1 MARVLGV
8 SKAGFYAWQQRP
20 PSARAQGDAVLL
32 QRIRTIHATSRQ
44 TYGARRAHAELR
56 AQGSR
61 HGCKRI
67 ARLMREAGLA
77 GASRRRANHHPP
89 RAREPPDRRP
99 GAARLPGRWPEPGL
113 PEAPDLE
120 RMER

>member
-44 TYGARRAHAELR
+44 TYGARRVHAELI
-56 AQGSR
+56 AQGAR
-61 HGCKRI
+61 HSCKRI

-77 GASRRRANHHPP
+77 GASRRRSGPVTNPP
-89 RAREPPDRRP
+89 RAREPP
-99 GAARLPGRWPEPGL
+99 GR
-113 PEAPDLE
+113 
-120 RMER
+120 